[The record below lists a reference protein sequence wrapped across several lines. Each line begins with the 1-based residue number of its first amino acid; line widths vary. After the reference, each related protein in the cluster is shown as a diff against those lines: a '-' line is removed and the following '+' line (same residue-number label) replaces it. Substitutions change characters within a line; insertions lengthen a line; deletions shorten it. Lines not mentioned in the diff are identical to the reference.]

1 MGLSKEGERKRK
13 RKELEVEGIR
23 RSLVKKRERE
33 RENGGRVPFTDAL
46 RAEIVKAERV
56 EEVGAEGSTAEWC

>member
-13 RKELEVEGIR
+13 EQEVDGIR
-23 RSLVKKRERE
+23 RSLVKKKRE